1 MKLALFCDEEQS
13 LFEIVFDQQ
22 GERDSREK
30 FCVSMG
36 HYAHPSELSD
46 SDAVHC
52 LWAILHHFANCRW
65 LMDMQRLYL
74 VWSRLN
80 WLLSHRG

>member
-36 HYAHPSELSD
+36 HSAHPSELSD

-52 LWAILHHFANCRW
+52 L
-65 LMDMQRLYL
+65 
-74 VWSRLN
+74 
-80 WLLSHRG
+80 